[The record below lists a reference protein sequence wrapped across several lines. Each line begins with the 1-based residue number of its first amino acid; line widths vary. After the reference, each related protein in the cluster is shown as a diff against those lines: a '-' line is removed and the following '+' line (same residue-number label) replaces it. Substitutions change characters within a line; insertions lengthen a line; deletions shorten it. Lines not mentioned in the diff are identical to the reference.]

1 MGRFTWKK
9 RAEVQINKLLEYS
22 VCWEKSIVY
31 NTNMVENDPENFV
44 IMAFWGSSAMFTG
57 DLCQNM
63 LQLGLFNL
71 LGFPWPLTPKE
82 VQ

>member
-1 MGRFTWKK
+1 
-9 RAEVQINKLLEYS
+9 
-22 VCWEKSIVY
+22 
-31 NTNMVENDPENFV
+31 MVENDPENFV